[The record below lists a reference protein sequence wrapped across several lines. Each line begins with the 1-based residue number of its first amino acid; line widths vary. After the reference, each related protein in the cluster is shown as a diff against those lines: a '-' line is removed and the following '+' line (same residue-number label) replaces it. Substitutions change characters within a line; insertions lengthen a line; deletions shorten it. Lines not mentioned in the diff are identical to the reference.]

1 MATDI
6 GIYFT
11 AGYPNLNSTLPI
23 LRGLSASKVN
33 FIEVGVPFSD
43 PLADGPVIQESS
55 KMALENGITLSRIF
69 DDLALFVKE
78 EPQHPT
84 LLLMGYLN
92 SFLSYGMEKALV
104 RCKEI
109 GVSGLILPDMPYDY
123 YNKHYKQL
131 FLSKGV
137 KPVFLI
143 SPDSEKTYID
153 ELAKDDLAFIYVLS
167 QNATTGKEVDF
178 ISNTKAYF
186 EACKKLESKAPKYLG
201 FGISSAKDVAE
212 VAEYLLL

>member
-109 GVSGLILPDMPYDY
+109 GEKGLSSQVLPID
-123 YNKHYKQL
+123 NKNNITKKWFLGRAVRPDFL
-131 FLSKGV
+131 FSL
-137 KPVFLI
+137 VFERN
-143 SPDSEKTYID
+143 S
-153 ELAKDDLAFIYVLS
+153 
-167 QNATTGKEVDF
+167 
-178 ISNTKAYF
+178 
-186 EACKKLESKAPKYLG
+186 
-201 FGISSAKDVAE
+201 
-212 VAEYLLL
+212 